1 MNSKSL
7 LLLLAFAALAHCQRI
22 LPCASTWTGKSTDLA
37 TCTTL
42 TYYPE
47 MSKQCLQSE
56 ILGYLQQTYTIDKND
71 AETCLSVVI
80 QSQDSYG
87 GKETY
92 MYRGPLNA
100 FGLTDCKAY
109 CDGVLETQKWFSEQ
123 YQITLTPLY
132 VSCLDKS
139 VLLNDEDL
147 TSVAV
152 NGQGN
157 NYKCQTNT
165 SYAKNAAE
173 ALPKASAAPVPPEA
187 INLKLVVNS
196 EPDPNSEYK
205 SIPGWYF
212 LSIAAQAVALV
223 GALCVFIYTI
233 MLYVGLKKSSDVAP
247 DMEMK

>member
-37 TCTTL
+37 ICTTL

-56 ILGYLQQTYTIDKND
+56 ILGYLQQTYTIDKDD
-71 AETCLSVVI
+71 ANTCLSVVI

-109 CDGVLETQKWFSEQ
+109 CDGVLESIDWFKKQ
-123 YQITLTPLY
+123 YDITLTPLY
-132 VSCLDKS
+132 VSCLNQGER
-139 VLLNDEDL
+139 LNDEDL

-152 NGQGN
+152 NGPATTF
-157 NYKCQTNT
+157 KCQTNT
-165 SYAKNAAE
+165 SYAGTAAE
-173 ALPKASAAPVPPEA
+173 ALAKAPAAPVPPEA
-187 INLKLVVNS
+187 INLKLTVNT

-212 LSIAAQAVALV
+212 IGIAVQAVALV
-223 GALCVFIYTI
+223 GSLGVFIYTI

-247 DMEMK
+247 DLEMK